1 MTTLKNMQKS
11 EISVQ
16 HMFLFK
22 AQVTRISV
30 NSVNLLLPKMCSI
43 VILILTIGQVELQLY
58 SAKEA

>member
-1 MTTLKNMQKS
+1 MTILKNMQKS
-11 EISVQ
+11 EIWVQ
-16 HMFLFK
+16 HMFPFK

-30 NSVNLLLPKMCSI
+30 NGVNMLLPKMCSI